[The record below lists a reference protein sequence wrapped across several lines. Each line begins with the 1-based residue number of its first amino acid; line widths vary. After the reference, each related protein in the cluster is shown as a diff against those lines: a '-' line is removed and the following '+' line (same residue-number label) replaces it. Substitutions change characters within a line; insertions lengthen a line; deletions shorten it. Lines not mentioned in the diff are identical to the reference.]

1 MTFEIAISTM
11 HKNQE
16 EVLEMLRKENIHC
29 DCIVINQCDEDRTE
43 EFERESQRIRIFY
56 TTERGLSKS
65 RNMALK
71 NAQADILAIGD
82 DDLLYYDNFEKTILD
97 YYESS
102 PKADVALFNM
112 DDLYKTFPRKSR
124 RCGFF
129 ELSGYISME
138 ATFRVAS
145 IRGRSLQFNEFFGT
159 GSKYFSSGEENIFL
173 ADCYH
178 KKCKIF
184 YCKDK
189 IVKRLPAKS
198 SWFTSYNDEKFI
210 KARGAIYYAM
220 SKKLFPLYILRF
232 ALLKR
237 SLIRPVSSFRA
248 LKMMLKGRDEYKG
261 ILLNSISNASKQ
273 ERIKCQPFQS

>member
-1 MTFEIAISTM
+1 MLTFEIAISTM

-16 EVLEMLRKENIHC
+16 EVLEMLKKENIHC
-29 DCIVINQCDEDRTE
+29 DCIVINQCDKDRTE

-71 NAQADILAIGD
+71 NAEADILAIGD
-82 DDLLYYDNFEKTILD
+82 DDLFYYDNFEKTILD
-97 YYESS
+97 YYESNL
-102 PKADVALFNM
+102 KADVALFNM

-129 ELSGYISME
+129 ELSGYKSME

-145 IRGRSLQFNEFFGT
+145 IRGKSLQFNEFFGT

-178 KKCKIF
+178 SKCKIF
-184 YCKDK
+184 YCKEK
-189 IVKRLPAKS
+189 IVKRLPGES
-198 SWFTSYNDEKFI
+198 SWFKGYDEKFLYD
-210 KARGAIYYAM
+210 RGAIYYAM
-220 SKKLFPLYILRF
+220 SKPLFLLYAARF
-232 ALLKR
+232 AFFKQKLAESFSSVQILK
-237 SLIRPVSSFRA
+237 LMFEGKQKYQN
-248 LKMMLKGRDEYKG
+248 LK
-261 ILLNSISNASKQ
+261 N
-273 ERIKCQPFQS
+273 F